1 MGTVALG
8 MTVGEVFFFSFC
20 LSALIIFSMKTMYVY
35 IMSSKSAV
43 LYVGVTND
51 IKRRVYE
58 HKNHLVEGFSDQYE
72 VDRLVYV
79 EEKEDPTSA
88 IKREKQIKGWI
99 REKKIKLIDSINP
112 DWEDISQDW
121 YV

>member
-1 MGTVALG
+1 
-8 MTVGEVFFFSFC
+8 
-20 LSALIIFSMKTMYVY
+20 MYVY
-35 IMSSKSAV
+35 IMSSKSAT

-58 HKNHLVEGFSDQYE
+58 HKNHLVEGFSDKYE